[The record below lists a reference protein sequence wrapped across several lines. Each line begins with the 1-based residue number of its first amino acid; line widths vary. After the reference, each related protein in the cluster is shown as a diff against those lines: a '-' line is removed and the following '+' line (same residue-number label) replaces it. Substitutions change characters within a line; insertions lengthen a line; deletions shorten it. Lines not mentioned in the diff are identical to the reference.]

1 MNPLISSMDIG
12 TNTARLLIGRLSSG
26 IIERTHISR
35 SITRL
40 GGGFSR
46 ESGIS
51 REAADRT
58 VEAIAGFAT
67 TLDNL
72 GVKTYRAVATSAVR
86 DAVNS
91 DQFCS
96 EILAKTGIKLEVIS
110 GDEEGV
116 LTLSGVISGLDI
128 VPSRSI
134 LFDVGGGSTEYTVA
148 QGESIIFTKSLPL
161 GVVRLTEGKGSVDR
175 MEEKIKRELL
185 QLKEE
190 MRNQGVLTS
199 LEGATL
205 IGTAGTATTLAAISI
220 ALKDY
225 DYTKVNNMTIT
236 RERIAD
242 ILSTLIPLTPEKRLE
257 RVVGLEKGRE
267 DLIVAGT
274 LLTLNTMDMLGFDQM
289 KVSDFGLLEGVLLSI

>member
-1 MNPLISSMDIG
+1 MNLLTASMDIG
-12 TNTARLLIGRLSSG
+12 TNTARLLIGRFNSG

-46 ESGIS
+46 VSGIS
-51 REAADRT
+51 RDAADRT
-58 VEAIAGFAT
+58 VDAITGFAA

-86 DAVNS
+86 DAVNR

-110 GDEEGV
+110 GEEEGR

-128 VPSRSI
+128 VPSRSL

-148 QGESIIFTKSLPL
+148 EKDRIIFTKSLPL
-161 GVVRLTEGKGSVDR
+161 GVVRLTEGKISIER
-175 MEEKIKRELL
+175 MDEKIKRELMK
-185 QLKEE
+185 LKEE
-190 MRNQGVLTS
+190 ISAHGVLSS
-199 LEGATL
+199 LHGATL

-236 RERIAD
+236 REMIAN
-242 ILSTLIPLTPEKRLE
+242 IYSTLIPLTPAERLE
-257 RVVGLEKGRE
+257 SVVGLERGRE

-274 LLTLNTMDMLGFDQM
+274 LLTLNTMDVFGFQAM
-289 KVSDFGLLEGVLLSI
+289 KVSDFGLLEGVILSI